1 MRERVFGQRSGCVV
15 TKQQK
20 VDTGQTDDSS
30 DGHGASYVRFGAMI
44 LTSMVIMYGVTYLN
58 TFQLDHVRWSEMR
71 GFMTLLMGSTMAV
84 VMLLFML
91 GMYKNWK
98 INVGILAGAVLL
110 FGLGL
115 FLVRS
120 ETTVQDRSYMSAMIP
135 HHSIA
140 ILTSERSEIQDVRV
154 CELAVEIIEAQRKE
168 IAEMDWL
175 IADIGENGY
184 AATAAEADQRPI
196 PEFQGTATRTC
207 PTG

>member
-1 MRERVFGQRSGCVV
+1 MREA
-15 TKQQK
+15 KEP
-20 VDTGQTDDSS
+20 S
-30 DGHGASYVRFGAMI
+30 DGQGAKYVRFGAMI
-44 LTSMVIMYGVTYLN
+44 VTAMVVMYGVTYLN
-58 TFQLDHVRWSEMR
+58 TFQLGHVRWSEQR

-98 INVGILAGAVLL
+98 INIGILAGAVVL

-140 ILTSERSEIQDVRV
+140 ILTSERSELQDVRV
-154 CELAVEIIEAQRKE
+154 CQLAVGIIEAQRKE
-168 IAEMDWL
+168 IAQMDWL
-175 IADIGENGY
+175 IEDIGENGY
-184 AATAAEADQRPI
+184 AESAAEASQRPI
-196 PEFQGTATRTC
+196 PEFQGQATRTC
-207 PTG
+207 PAG

>member
-1 MRERVFGQRSGCVV
+1 MTNQQEVEKREA
-15 TKQQK
+15 
-20 VDTGQTDDSS
+20 DDSS
-30 DGHGASYVRFGAMI
+30 GGHGASYVRFGAMI

-98 INVGILAGAVLL
+98 VNVGILAGALML

-140 ILTSERSEIQDVRV
+140 ILTSERSELRDVRV
-154 CELAVEIIEAQRKE
+154 CELAVEIIEAQRRE

-175 IADIGENGY
+175 IEDIGQNGY
-184 AATAAEADQRPI
+184 AVTAAEADQRPV
-196 PEFQGTATRTC
+196 PGFGGTATRTC

>member
-1 MRERVFGQRSGCVV
+1 M
-15 TKQQK
+15 TTQQEADK
-20 VDTGQTDDSS
+20 RKTDDAS
-30 DGHGASYVRFGAMI
+30 DEQGAKYVRFGAMI
-44 LTSMVIMYGVTYLN
+44 LTSMVMMYGVTYLN

-71 GFMTLLMGSTMAV
+71 GFMTLLMGSTMTV

-140 ILTSERSEIQDVRV
+140 ILTSERSELQDVRV
-154 CELAVEIIEAQRKE
+154 CELAVAIIEAQRRE

-175 IADIGENGY
+175 ISDIGENGY
-184 AATAAEADQRPI
+184 AETAADADQRPI
-196 PEFQGTATRTC
+196 PEFGGTATRTC

>member
-1 MRERVFGQRSGCVV
+1 M
-15 TKQQK
+15 TNQQ
-20 VDTGQTDDSS
+20 DMDRRDEHSS
-30 DGHGASYVRFGAMI
+30 EGHGGSYLRFGAMI
-44 LTSMVIMYGVTYLN
+44 LTSMAFMYGVTYLN
-58 TFQLDHVRWSEMR
+58 TFQVDHVRWSEMR

-98 INVGILAGAVLL
+98 VNVAILAGAVVL

-140 ILTSERSEIQDVRV
+140 ILTSERSELQDVRV
-154 CELAVEIIEAQRKE
+154 CELAVEIIEAQRRE

-175 IADIGENGY
+175 ISDIGENGH
-184 AATAAEADQRPI
+184 AVTAAEADQRPV
-196 PEFQGTATRTC
+196 PEFDGNATRSC
-207 PTG
+207 STG

>member
-1 MRERVFGQRSGCVV
+1 MTNRSEAEKSEREDAAG
-15 TKQQK
+15 
-20 VDTGQTDDSS
+20 
-30 DGHGASYVRFGAMI
+30 GHGGSYLRFGAMI
-44 LTSMVIMYGVTYLN
+44 LTAMAIMYGVTYLN

-98 INVGILAGAVLL
+98 VNVGILAGAVVL

-140 ILTSERSEIQDVRV
+140 ILTSERSEIRDVRV
-154 CELAVEIIEAQRKE
+154 CELAVEIIEAQRRE

-175 IADIGENGY
+175 ISDIGENGH
-184 AATAAEADQRPI
+184 AVTAEEADQRPV
-196 PEFQGTATRTC
+196 PEFEGQAARTC

>member
-1 MRERVFGQRSGCVV
+1 MTSQRDDVKTRESG
-15 TKQQK
+15 
-20 VDTGQTDDSS
+20 DDSGGES
-30 DGHGASYVRFGAMI
+30 AKYLRFGAMI
-44 LTSMVIMYGVTYLN
+44 LTAMVFMYGVTYLN
-58 TFQLDHVRWSEMR
+58 TFALDHVRWSEQR

-98 INVGILAGAVLL
+98 INVGILAGAVVL

-115 FLVRS
+115 LLVRS

-140 ILTSERSEIQDVRV
+140 ILTSERSELHDVRV
-154 CELAVEIIEAQRKE
+154 CELAVAIIEAQRRE

-175 IADIGENGY
+175 IEDIGENGD
-184 AATAAEADQRPI
+184 AETAAEAAQRPI
-196 PEFQGTATRTC
+196 PDFGGDATRSC
-207 PTG
+207 GTG

>member
-1 MRERVFGQRSGCVV
+1 MTNQQEVDKREA
-15 TKQQK
+15 
-20 VDTGQTDDSS
+20 DDSS
-30 DGHGASYVRFGAMI
+30 GGHGASYLRFGAMI
-44 LTSMVIMYGVTYLN
+44 LTSMALMYGVTYLN

-91 GMYKNWK
+91 GMYKDWK
-98 INVGILAGAVLL
+98 VNVAILAGAMVL

-140 ILTSERSEIQDVRV
+140 ILTSERSELQDVRV
-154 CELAVEIIEAQRKE
+154 CELAVEIIEAQRRE

-175 IADIGENGY
+175 ISDIGENGH
-184 AATAAEADQRPI
+184 AATAAEADQRPV
-196 PEFQGTATRTC
+196 PEFGGTATRTC
-207 PTG
+207 PAG

>member
-1 MRERVFGQRSGCVV
+1 MTNQQDVDPRESKDPTDGQ
-15 TKQQK
+15 
-20 VDTGQTDDSS
+20 
-30 DGHGASYVRFGAMI
+30 GAKYVRFGAMI
-44 LTSMVIMYGVTYLN
+44 VTAMMIMYGVTYLN
-58 TFQLDHVRWSEMR
+58 TFQLDHVRWSEQR

-98 INVGILAGAVLL
+98 INVGILAGAVVL

-140 ILTSERSEIQDVRV
+140 ILTSERSEFQDVRV
-154 CELAVEIIEAQRKE
+154 CELAVEIIEAQRRE

-184 AATAAEADQRPI
+184 APTAAEADQRPI